1 MKDYFVVFDEKQSL
15 KRIFALSAAGSV
27 VSLNTRKGVSSLFAL
42 AHLIA
47 FVYKNKNNVT
57 KKRQDAAFDWSKFYF
72 VVPVNSEENP
82 ALKTWL
88 KFTVLARTNLGP

>member
-1 MKDYFVVFDEKQSL
+1 MFDIKIPDPPTSPSL
-15 KRIFALSAAGSV
+15 I
-27 VSLNTRKGVSSLFAL
+27 SLNGFCGRKAPFFL
-42 AHLIA
+42 
-47 FVYKNKNNVT
+47 T
-57 KKRQDAAFDWSKFYF
+57 KKRRDAAFDWSKFYF